1 MQTYKGIA
9 IDDSLLPLI
18 GHMES
23 VEEYRDVLQTLQA
36 VWDNLT
42 LLGQLSGT
50 GTDMSGTRQAFS
62 SLTAALL
69 NNLGI
74 ETRKKV
80 VLEMESKAQVA
91 VDIMVRNLF
100 ERTADIGFL
109 ATDDDIRAY
118 LEFVAE
124 CAENIH
130 FRDDIRQRRERL
142 VARFQEYAQKY
153 TVYSNIVLLDTD
165 GKVLAQLDPENAVV
179 TSADPLLAE
188 SLATDA
194 AYVETF
200 RHTDLVPGQASSLI
214 YSYRV
219 MAADGS
225 RPLGVLCLCF
235 RFENETAGIFGNLAS
250 EDDWCTL
257 SLMDSAGTV
266 IASSDAY
273 HVPVGAHLEKVLD
286 ADCKV
291 VRFAG
296 REYLAVTRA
305 TKGYQGYMGPG
316 WLGHVMVPL
325 EKAFAR
331 SAADRLSKVPAKTL
345 AGVMMSPTLFSDGL
359 RGIPQQAECIQRELN
374 RSVWNGNVRQS
385 SDKKAI
391 NPAFS
396 KVLLWEISNTGLK
409 TRDVFARSIGNLH
422 ETVVSSILEDCQ
434 FLASLAIDIMDRN
447 LYERSDDCRW
457 WALTTAFRLNLAQSP
472 LDTEAAERI
481 AAILRYINGLY
492 TVYTNLLVFDANG
505 TLVAVSN
512 DQGAY
517 RVGRPIG
524 EEWVRRTLALKDSQS
539 YAVSAFDSTDL
550 YGGAHTY
557 IYAAAIRALDD
568 GLCDDM
574 GNALGND
581 KVVGGI
587 GIVFDSAP
595 QFEAMLRDSL
605 PRDERGAVPAGC
617 FAIFADRRRRVIATT
632 DSGIAIGSELPIDEA
647 FFALDNGRA
656 YSNIIEYQD
665 QYYAVGSKMS
675 SGYREFKGPQDA
687 YRNDVAALIFI
698 PLGQVQSVTQTSSLH
713 QEKVRMPHAGRG
725 RLGQE
730 TTEIATFFIGEEWF
744 GMPSLNVVE
753 AIDAV
758 GITPLPGMPGY
769 VRGVVMFGGDPI
781 LVFDLRDH
789 LHFGKPV
796 DPTTYNQIV
805 VVRGETGEP
814 FGILVHRLGEIPEV
828 DNQAID
834 SVANL
839 FPGEGVLSESVV
851 RPDPAGGREGILVV
865 LSPERIRLKLVKARE
880 RAGSGASPVSPM
892 NPVSPVSTVT
902 TVREFTGNLTG
913 GAAQA

>member
-18 GHMES
+18 GHIES
-23 VEEYRDVLQTLQA
+23 VEEYREMLQTLQA

-50 GTDMSGTRQAFS
+50 GTDMSGTRQAFTG
-62 SLTAALL
+62 LTAALL

-118 LEFVAE
+118 LEFVAK
-124 CAENIH
+124 CTDNIH
-130 FRDDIRQRRERL
+130 FRDELRQRREQIVKHFR
-142 VARFQEYAQKY
+142 EYARKY
-153 TVYSNIVLLDTD
+153 TVYHNIILLDTE
-165 GKVLAQLDPENAVV
+165 GKVMAQLDADNAVAA
-179 TSADPLLAE
+179 SADPLIAT
-188 SLATDA
+188 SLATDD

-200 RHTDLVPGQASSLI
+200 RHSDLVPGLATSLI

-235 RFENETAGIFGNLAS
+235 RFENETAGIFGNLVT
-250 EDDWCTL
+250 EGDWCTL
-257 SLMDSAGTV
+257 ALLDEDGTV
-266 IASSDAY
+266 IACSDAY

-325 EKAFAR
+325 EKAFSRAT
-331 SAADRLSKVPAKTL
+331 ADRLSQVPASLL
-345 AGVMMSPTLFSDGL
+345 AGVMMSPTLFSQDL
-359 RGIPQQAECIQRELN
+359 RGIPPQAERIQRELN

-457 WALTTAFRLNLAQSP
+457 WALTTAFRTSLAQRS
-472 LDTEAAERI
+472 LEADAAGSI
-481 AAILRYINGLY
+481 AAILRTINGLY

-505 TLVAVSN
+505 TLVAVSSEQ
-512 DQGAY
+512 DAH
-517 RVGRPIG
+517 RVGKSIG

-539 YAVSAFDSTDL
+539 YAVSAFDPTDL

-557 IYAAAIRALDD
+557 IFAAAIRAIDD
-568 GLCDDM
+568 A
-574 GNALGND
+574 NQ
-581 KVVGGI
+581 VVGGI
-587 GIVFDSAP
+587 GIVFDAAP

-605 PRDERGAVPAGC
+605 PRDEKGNVPEGC
-617 FAIFADRRRRVIATT
+617 FAVFADRKRRVIATT
-632 DSGIAIGSELPIDEA
+632 DPRIVIGGELPIDEA
-647 FFALDNGRA
+647 FFALDNGHA
-656 YSNIIEYQD
+656 YSNIVEYRK
-665 QYYAVGSKMS
+665 QYFAIGSKMS

-687 YRNDVAALIFI
+687 YRNDIAALIFI
-698 PLGQVQSVTQTSSLH
+698 PLGQVQAVIQTPLAH
-713 QEKVRMPHAGRG
+713 QEKVQMPHAARG
-725 RLGQE
+725 RMGQE
-730 TTEIATFFIGEEWF
+730 STEIATFYIGEEWF
-744 GMPSLNVVE
+744 GIPSLNVVE

-758 GITPLPGMPGY
+758 RITPLPGMPGY

-781 LVFDLRDH
+781 LVFDMRDH

-796 DPTTYNQIV
+796 DPATYTQIV
-805 VVRGETGEP
+805 VVRGEGEP
-814 FGILVHRLGEIPEV
+814 FGILVHRLGEIPEI
-828 DNQAID
+828 DNDAID

-851 RPDPAGGREGILVV
+851 RPDPANGRGNILIV
-865 LSPERIRLKLVKARE
+865 LSAERIRAKLIKVRE
-880 RAGSGASPVSPM
+880 RVGGTA
-892 NPVSPVSTVT
+892 
-902 TVREFTGNLTG
+902 TVREFTHSLP
-913 GAAQA
+913 AQA

>member
-23 VEEYRDVLQTLQA
+23 VQEYREMLQTLQA

-50 GTDMSGTRQAFS
+50 GTDMSGTRQAFG

-80 VLEMESKAQVA
+80 VLDMESKAQVA

-109 ATDDDIRAY
+109 ATDDDIRAF
-118 LEFVAE
+118 LEFVAHSS
-124 CAENIH
+124 ENIH
-130 FRDDIRQRRERL
+130 FREEIRQRRESL
-142 VARFQEYAQKY
+142 AERFKEYARKY
-153 TVYSNIVLLDTD
+153 TVYRNIILLDTE
-165 GKVLAQLDPENAVV
+165 GKVLAQLDASNEVEA
-179 TSADPLLAE
+179 SCDPLIAE
-188 SLATDA
+188 SLSTEA

-200 RHTDLVPGQASSLI
+200 RHTDLVPGPDASLI

-219 MAADGS
+219 TTADGAQ
-225 RPLGVLCLCF
+225 PLGVLCLCF
-235 RFENETAGIFGNLAS
+235 RFENETDGIFGNLAA
-250 EDDWCTL
+250 EDDW
-257 SLMDSAGTV
+257 SVLMLLDADGNV

-273 HVPVGAHLEKVLD
+273 QVPVGARLEKVLD

-296 REYLAVTRA
+296 REYLASTRV

-316 WLGHVMVPL
+316 WMGHVMMPL

-331 SAADRLSKVPAKTL
+331 STANRLDQVPPRTL
-345 AGVMMSPTLFSDGL
+345 AGVMMSPTLFSESL
-359 RGIPQQAECIQRELN
+359 RTIPVQAEKIQRELN

-422 ETVVSSILEDCQ
+422 ETVVSAILQDCE
-434 FLASLAIDIMDRN
+434 FVASLAIDIMDRN

-457 WALTTAFRLNLAQSP
+457 WALTTAFREILAAGP
-472 LDTEAAERI
+472 VDTDGAERI

-505 TLVAVSN
+505 LLVAVSN
-512 DQGAY
+512 EEATR
-517 RVGRPIG
+517 RVGKPVG
-524 EEWVRRTLALKDSQS
+524 EEWVRRTLGLKDSQS
-539 YAVSAFDSTDL
+539 YAVSSFDPTDL
-550 YGGAHTY
+550 YNGAHTY
-557 IYAAAIRALDD
+557 IYAAGIRAPNDD
-568 GLCDDM
+568 G
-574 GNALGND
+574 

-587 GIVFDSAP
+587 GIVFDSTP
-595 QFEAMLRDSL
+595 QFEAMLSDSL
-605 PRDERGAVPAGC
+605 PRDEKGAVPEGC
-617 FAIFADRRRRVIATT
+617 FGVFADRKRRVIAST
-632 DSGIAIGSELPIDEA
+632 DPGIATGGELPIDDA
-647 FFALDNGRA
+647 FFALDNGRS
-656 YSNIIEYQD
+656 YSNIIELRG

-675 SGYREFKGPQDA
+675 SGYREFKGKVDA
-687 YRNDVAALIFI
+687 YQNDVAALIFI
-698 PLGQVQSVTQTSSLH
+698 PLGQVQEMVDVTPARQHKVQTPSAARSRHSGL
-713 QEKVRMPHAGRG
+713 
-725 RLGQE
+725 E
-730 TTEIATFFIGEEWF
+730 TTEIATFYIGEEWF
-744 GMPSLNVVE
+744 GIPSQSVVE

-758 GITPLPGMPGY
+758 GITPLPGMPEY

-781 LVFDLRDH
+781 LVFCLRDH

-796 DPTTYNQIV
+796 DTAGYTQIV
-805 VVRGETGEP
+805 VVRGEASEP

-828 DNQAID
+828 DNSAID

-839 FPGEGVLSESVV
+839 FPGEGTLSESVV
-851 RPDPAGGREGILVV
+851 RPDPDGGREGILVV

-880 RAGSGASPVSPM
+880 RANVAGAS
-892 NPVSPVSTVT
+892 
-902 TVREFTGNLTG
+902 VRGITGAVVGN
-913 GAAQA
+913 AAQA

>member
-1 MQTYKGIA
+1 MQTYKGIEV
-9 IDDSLLPLI
+9 DDCLLPLI
-18 GHMES
+18 GHMEC
-23 VEEYRDVLQTLQA
+23 VEEYREILQTLQA

-50 GTDMSGTRQAFS
+50 GTDMSGTRQAFA

-80 VLEMESKAQVA
+80 VLEMGSKAQVA

-109 ATDDDIRAY
+109 ATDDDIRAH
-118 LEFVAE
+118 LEFVA
-124 CAENIH
+124 AYGDNILH
-130 FRDDIRQRRERL
+130 REEARQRHERL
-142 VARFQEYAQKY
+142 VARFHEYARKY
-153 TVYSNIVLLDTD
+153 TVYHNIILLDTT
-165 GKVLAQLDPENAVV
+165 GRVVAQLDKDNPVS
-179 TSADPLLAE
+179 TSTDPLLAI

-200 RHTDLVPGQASSLI
+200 RHSDLQPDQAATLI

-225 RPLGVLCLCF
+225 QPLGVLCLCF
-235 RFENETAGIFGNLAS
+235 RFENETAGIFGNLAA
-250 EDDWCTL
+250 EGDWCTL
-257 SLMDSAGTV
+257 TLMNEAGTV

-273 HVPVGAHLEKVLD
+273 HVPVGAHLEKVLA

-296 REYLAVTRA
+296 REYLAVTRS

-331 SAADRLSKVPAKTL
+331 SAADRLSKVPAHIL

-457 WALTTAFRLNLAQSP
+457 WALTTAFRESLTKGP
-472 LDTEAAERI
+472 LDNNAAAAGQI

-505 TLVAVSN
+505 TLVAVSS
-512 DQGAY
+512 DQDAQ

-539 YAVSAFDSTDL
+539 YAVSAFEPTDL

-557 IYAAAIRALDD
+557 IYAAAIRAIDNRAGD
-568 GLCDDM
+568 
-574 GNALGND
+574 D
-581 KVVGGI
+581 KVIGGI
-587 GIVFDSAP
+587 GIVFDAAP

-605 PRDERGAVPAGC
+605 PRNERGNVPEGC
-617 FAIFADRRRRVIATT
+617 FAVFADRRRCVIATT
-632 DSGIAIGSELPIDEA
+632 DPGIAIGDELPIDAA
-647 FFALDNGRA
+647 FLALDNGRA
-656 YSNIIEYQD
+656 YSNIVEYRE

-698 PLGQVQSVTQTSSLH
+698 PLGQVQAVAQTSPSH
-713 QEKVRMPHAGRG
+713 QEKVRMPHTARS

-730 TTEIATFFIGEEWF
+730 TTEIATFYIGTEWF
-744 GMPSLNVVE
+744 GIPSLNVIE
-753 AIDAV
+753 AIDALD
-758 GITPLPGMPGY
+758 ITSLPGMPGY

-781 LVFDLRDH
+781 LVFDLCDH

-796 DPTTYNQIV
+796 DSTTYTQIV
-805 VVRGETGEP
+805 VVRGESDEP

-839 FPGEGVLSESVV
+839 FPGEGMLSENVI

-880 RAGSGASPVSPM
+880 RAGG
-892 NPVSPVSTVT
+892 
-902 TVREFTGNLTG
+902 TVREFIGNV
-913 GAAQA
+913 AAQA

>member
-1 MQTYKGIA
+1 MQIYKGVEV
-9 IDDSLLPLI
+9 DDSLLPLI

-23 VEEYRDVLQTLQA
+23 VEEYREMLQTLQS

-50 GTDMSGTRQAFS
+50 GTDMSGTRQAFG

-118 LEFVAE
+118 LEFVAKYGDNALHRE
-124 CAENIH
+124 EV
-130 FRDDIRQRRERL
+130 RQRREQL
-142 VARFQEYAQKY
+142 VGRFHDYVRKY
-153 TVYSNIVLLDTD
+153 SVYRNIILLDTR
-165 GKVLAQLDPENAVV
+165 GRVLAQLDQDNPVEA
-179 TSADPLLAE
+179 SSDPLIAA
-188 SLATDA
+188 SLSTEA

-200 RHTDLVPGQASSLI
+200 RRSDLLPGQASSLI

-219 MAADGS
+219 MAADGN
-225 RPLGVLCLCF
+225 RQLGVLCLCF
-235 RFENETAGIFGNLAS
+235 RFENETAGIFANLRA

-257 SLMDSAGTV
+257 TLLDATGVV

-273 HVPVGAHLEKVLD
+273 HVPVGAQLEMVLD

-325 EKAFAR
+325 EKAFSRTEAN
-331 SAADRLSKVPAKTL
+331 RLSKVSPHIL
-345 AGVMMSPTLFSDGL
+345 AGVMMSPTLFSESL

-409 TRDVFARSIGNLH
+409 TRDVFSRSIGNLH

-457 WALTTAFRLNLAQSP
+457 WALTTVFRASLAQGL
-472 LDTEAAERI
+472 LDAEAVGRI
-481 AAILRYINGLY
+481 AAILRTINGLY

-505 TLVAVSN
+505 TLVAVSREQ
-512 DQGAY
+512 DAH
-517 RVGRPIG
+517 RVGKPIG

-539 YAVSAFDSTDL
+539 YAVSAFDPTDL
-550 YGGAHTY
+550 YGGVHTY
-557 IYAAAIRALDD
+557 IYAAAIRASDD
-568 GLCDDM
+568 ESR
-574 GNALGND
+574 
-581 KVVGGI
+581 VVGGI
-587 GIVFDSAP
+587 GIVFDAAP

-605 PRDERGAVPAGC
+605 PRDEKGNVPEGC
-617 FAIFADRRRRVIATT
+617 FAVFADRKRRVVATT
-632 DSGIAIGSELPIDEA
+632 DAHIAVGSELPIDEA

-656 YSNIIEYQD
+656 YSNIVEYRD
-665 QYYAVGSKMS
+665 QYFAIGSKMS

-698 PLGQVQSVTQTSSLH
+698 PLGQVQADIQAAPAR
-713 QEKVRMPHAGRG
+713 QEKVQMPHAARS
-725 RLGQE
+725 RMGQE
-730 TTEIATFFIGEEWF
+730 TTEIATFYIGTEWF
-744 GMPSLNVVE
+744 GIPSLNVVE

-758 GITPLPGMPGY
+758 SITSLPGMPGY
-769 VRGVVMFGGDPI
+769 VRGVVMFTGDPI

-789 LHFGKPV
+789 LHLGKPV
-796 DPTTYNQIV
+796 DPATYTQIV
-805 VVRGETGEP
+805 VVRGEGEP
-814 FGILVHRLGEIPEV
+814 FGILVHRLGEIPEI
-828 DNQAID
+828 DNEAIN

-851 RPDPAGGREGILVV
+851 RPDPANGRENILIV
-865 LSPERIRLKLVKARE
+865 LSADRIRTKLIKARE
-880 RAGSGASPVSPM
+880 GAGGSA
-892 NPVSPVSTVT
+892 
-902 TVREFTGNLTG
+902 TVREFSNRLT
-913 GAAQA
+913 AHA

>member
-18 GHMES
+18 GHIES
-23 VEEYRDVLQTLQA
+23 VEEYREMLQTLQA

-50 GTDMSGTRQAFS
+50 GTDMSGTRQAFA

-109 ATDDDIRAY
+109 ATDDDISAY

-124 CAENIH
+124 YGENALH
-130 FRDDIRQRRERL
+130 RDSVRQRREQL
-142 VARFQEYAQKY
+142 VARFREYARKY
-153 TVYSNIVLLDTD
+153 TVYHNIILLDAT
-165 GKVLAQLDPENAVV
+165 GKLLAQLDVDNAV
-179 TSADPLLAE
+179 TASADPLIAE

-200 RHTDLVPGQASSLI
+200 RHSDLVPGRPASLI

-225 RPLGVLCLCF
+225 RALGVLCLCF
-235 RFENETAGIFGNLAS
+235 RFSNETAGIFGNLTTD
-250 EDDWCTL
+250 DDWSTL
-257 SLMDSAGTV
+257 SLLDPAGTV

-325 EKAFAR
+325 EKAFSRA
-331 SAADRLSKVPAKTL
+331 AADRLSQVPASLL
-345 AGVMMSPTLFSDGL
+345 AGVMMSPTLFSQDL
-359 RGIPQQAECIQRELN
+359 RGIPPQAERIQRELN

-391 NPAFS
+391 NSAFS

-457 WALTTAFRLNLAQSP
+457 WALTTAFRECLAKTP
-472 LDTEAAERI
+472 LDAIGVERV
-481 AAILRYINGLY
+481 AAILRTINGLY

-512 DQGAY
+512 EQCARGLNK
-517 RVGRPIG
+517 PIG

-539 YAVSAFDSTDL
+539 YAVSAFDPTDL
-550 YGGAHTY
+550 YGSAPTY
-557 IYAAAIRALDD
+557 IYAAAIRAPGD
-568 GLCDDM
+568 
-574 GNALGND
+574 AD

-587 GIVFDSAP
+587 GIVFDATP

-605 PRDERGAVPAGC
+605 PRDEKGNVPEGC
-617 FAIFADRRRRVIATT
+617 FAVFADRKRRVIATT
-632 DSGIAIGSELPIDEA
+632 DPRIVIGDELPIDEA

-656 YSNIIEYQD
+656 YSNIVEYRD
-665 QYYAVGSKMS
+665 QYFAIGSKMS

-687 YRNDVAALIFI
+687 YRNDIAALIFI
-698 PLGQVQSVTQTSSLH
+698 PLGQVQTVLQTPPAR
-713 QEKVRMPHAGRG
+713 QEKVQMPHAAHGRI
-725 RLGQE
+725 GQE
-730 TTEIATFFIGEEWF
+730 STEIATFFIGEEWF
-744 GMPSLNVVE
+744 GIPSLNVVE

-758 GITPLPGMPGY
+758 RITPLPGMPGY
-769 VRGVVMFGGDPI
+769 MRGVVMFGGDPV
-781 LVFDLRDH
+781 LVFDLRDQ

-796 DPTTYNQIV
+796 DPATYTQIV

-828 DNQAID
+828 DNESID

-851 RPDPAGGREGILVV
+851 RPDPASGRENILVV
-865 LSPERIRLKLVKARE
+865 LSLERIRLKLIKARE
-880 RAGSGASPVSPM
+880 RAGGTA
-892 NPVSPVSTVT
+892 
-902 TVREFTGNLTG
+902 TVREFTHNLT
-913 GAAQA
+913 AQA

>member
-23 VEEYRDVLQTLQA
+23 VEEYREMLQTLQA

-50 GTDMSGTRQAFS
+50 GTDMSGTRQAFA

-118 LEFVAE
+118 LEFVADYG
-124 CAENIH
+124 ENALH
-130 FRDDIRQRRERL
+130 RESVRQRREQL
-142 VARFQEYAQKY
+142 VARFQEYARKY
-153 TVYSNIVLLDTD
+153 TVYHNIILLDAT
-165 GKVLAQLDPENAVV
+165 GKLLAQLDADNAV
-179 TSADPLLAE
+179 TASADPLIAE

-200 RHTDLVPGQASSLI
+200 RHSDLAPGRASSLI

-219 MAADGS
+219 MAADGG

-235 RFENETAGIFGNLAS
+235 RFANETAGIFGNLAA
-250 EDDWCTL
+250 EDDWGAL
-257 SLMDSAGTV
+257 SLLDPAGTV
-266 IASSDAY
+266 IASSDVY
-273 HVPVGAHLEKVLD
+273 HVPVGARLEKVLD
-286 ADCKV
+286 SDCKV

-331 SAADRLSKVPAKTL
+331 SAADRLSKVPPNIL
-345 AGVMMSPTLFSDGL
+345 AGVMMSPTLFSEGL

-457 WALTTAFRLNLAQSP
+457 WALTTAFRDCLAQSP
-472 LDTEAAERI
+472 LDATAAERI
-481 AAILRYINGLY
+481 AAILRMINGLY
-492 TVYTNLLVFDANG
+492 TVYTNLLVFDTSGA
-505 TLVAVSN
+505 LVAVSN
-512 DQGAY
+512 EQGAC
-517 RVGRPIG
+517 GLNKPIG

-539 YAVSAFDSTDL
+539 YAVSAFDPTDL
-550 YGGAHTY
+550 YGSAPTY
-557 IYAAAIRALDD
+557 IYAAAIRAP
-568 GLCDDM
+568 GE
-574 GNALGND
+574 AD

-587 GIVFDSAP
+587 GIVFDGTL

-605 PRDERGAVPAGC
+605 PRDEKGRVPEGC
-617 FAIFADRRRRVIATT
+617 FAVFADRKRRVIAAT
-632 DSGIAIGSELPIDEA
+632 DTRITVGAELSIDEA

-656 YSNIIEYQD
+656 YSNIIEYRD

-675 SGYREFKGPQDA
+675 SGYREFKGAQDA

-698 PLGQVQSVTQTSSLH
+698 PLGQVQTMIQAKPAR
-713 QEKVRMPHAGRG
+713 QEKVQMPHAARN
-725 RLGQE
+725 RPGQE
-730 TTEIATFFIGEEWF
+730 STEIATFYIGEEWF
-744 GMPSLNVVE
+744 GIPSLNVVE

-758 GITPLPGMPGY
+758 GITPLPGMPSY
-769 VRGVVMFGGDPI
+769 VRGVVMFGGDPL

-796 DPTTYNQIV
+796 DPATYTQIV
-805 VVRGETGEP
+805 VVRGVTGES

-828 DNQAID
+828 DNASID

-839 FPGEGVLSESVV
+839 FPGEGVLSENVV
-851 RPDPAGGREGILVV
+851 RPDAATGRENILVV

-880 RAGSGASPVSPM
+880 RAGTS
-892 NPVSPVSTVT
+892 
-902 TVREFTGNLTG
+902 VREFTGSL
-913 GAAQA
+913 AAAHA